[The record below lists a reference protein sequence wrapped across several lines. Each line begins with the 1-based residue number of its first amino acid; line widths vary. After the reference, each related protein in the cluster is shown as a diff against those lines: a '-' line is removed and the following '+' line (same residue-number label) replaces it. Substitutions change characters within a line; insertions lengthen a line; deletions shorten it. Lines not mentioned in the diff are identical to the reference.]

1 MRIAYA
7 LPEGTLGN
15 DELSAMYPGWTSEK
29 ILAKTGISMRHVVAK
44 SETATD
50 LAERAAERLFAEKG
64 VDPRS
69 VDFILFC
76 TQSPDYL
83 LPPSSCIL
91 QNRLGISRLAGA
103 LDYNLGCSGFVYG
116 LSLAKGLLMSRTAK
130 SILLLTAET
139 YTKYIYP
146 KDRSVRTIFGDGAAA
161 TLIQEED
168 LDNLGLFVLGTNGA
182 GADWLKIPN
191 GGSRHAYD
199 CTADVKTDD
208 SGNERT
214 DNNLFMSGVD
224 IFKFTIDIVPKTL
237 DEVCARNGVGRE
249 DIDLFV
255 FHQANAFMLETLRA
269 SNRLP
274 RERFFVDLTDVGNT
288 VSASIPIAL
297 ARAEAAGRLKD
308 GMRVLVMGFGVGL
321 SWGATIIKWKQDKYE
336 GMS

>member
-7 LPEGTLGN
+7 LPERTLGN
-15 DELSAMYPGWTSEK
+15 DELSAMYPEWSSEK
-29 ILAKTGISMRHVVAK
+29 ILAKTGITTRHVAAEG
-44 SETATD
+44 ETATD
-50 LAERAAERLFAEKG
+50 LAERAAKRFFAENG

-83 LPPSSCIL
+83 LPSSSCIL
-91 QNRLGISRLAGA
+91 QDRLGISRSAGA

-116 LSLAKGLLMSRTAK
+116 LSLAKGLLMSGSAK
-130 SILLLTAET
+130 SVLLLTSET
-139 YTKYIYP
+139 YSKYIHP

-161 TLIQEED
+161 TLVREED
-168 LDNLGLFVLGTNGA
+168 VGDLGMFVLGTNGA
-182 GADWLKIPN
+182 GADWLKVPN
-191 GGSRHAYD
+191 GGSRHAHD
-199 CTADVKTDD
+199 PAAPVRTDG

-237 DEVCARNGVGRE
+237 DEVCTRNGVARE

-274 RERFFVDLTDVGNT
+274 RERFLIDLSDVGNT

-321 SWGATIIKWKQDKYE
+321 SWGATIIRWRQDKRGGE
-336 GMS
+336 S